1 MSSLNF
7 YYRNIDP
14 EIVERLPTNKKDKAR
29 LLLIKKYLLKNYI
42 NNFEKETEMK
52 NIFLVKNTLKMFKI
66 SAAFGFIFNFICYKF
81 LFTGIYEIRHFYF
94 DPKNVPFIVK
104 LGFTTFLS
112 YKLLD
117 NLWSNYIYIP
127 EIYEMAIND
136 YNQNLNIDKLDII
149 KNKL

>member
-14 EIVERLPTNKKDKAR
+14 DIVERLPTTKKDNAR
-29 LLLIKKYLLKNYI
+29 LKIIKKYLLKSYYT
-42 NNFEKETEMK
+42 NFESEKEMK
-52 NIFLVKNTLKMFKI
+52 NIFLVKNTYKMFKL
-66 SAAFGFIFNFICYKF
+66 SAGLASIFNFICYKF

-136 YNQNLNIDKLDII
+136 FNEKLEKKI
-149 KNKL
+149 

>member
-14 EIVERLPTNKKDKAR
+14 ELVERLPTIKKDNAR
-29 LLLIKKYLLKNYI
+29 LKIIKKYLLKSYYT
-42 NNFEKETEMK
+42 NFESEKEMK
-52 NIFLVKNTLKMFKI
+52 NIFLVKNTYKMFKL
-66 SAAFGFIFNFICYKF
+66 SAGFALIFNFICYKF

-104 LGFTTFLS
+104 LGLTTFLS

-136 YNQNLNIDKLDII
+136 YNEKLDK
-149 KNKL
+149 KNLETNK